1 MMYRSAALLVASLV
15 ALAGLVA
22 ATPTS
27 DAPRS
32 ATHTVEITYAEGRGD
47 LRRAIVRIR
56 PETRTR
62 PAWRGEIVQIAFYT
76 GRQSGWQVFRAGA
89 ARDGVYQIEAQLP
102 PFAAIRA
109 FGVRTNPGDSHVWQ
123 SPSTYGDDDD
133 EDTGDDKED
142 PGTGDGDDGGGDD
155 DDDGDDGGGCTNMCM
170 EIINPWTCECSD
182 PDPWEGER
190 PGQQQVS
197 FKI

>member
-47 LRRAIVRIR
+47 LRRATVRIR

-62 PAWRGEIVQIAFYT
+62 PTWRGEIVQIAFYT
-76 GRQSGWQVFRAGA
+76 GRRSGWQVFRAGT
-89 ARDGVYQIEAQLP
+89 ARDGVYEIEAWLP

-109 FGVRTNPGDSHVWQ
+109 FGVRTDTGGSHVWQ
-123 SPSTYGDDDD
+123 SPSTYDDD
-133 EDTGDDKED
+133 EDTGDDKEA
-142 PGTGDGDDGGGDD
+142 PGTGDGDDGGGG
-155 DDDGDDGGGCTNMCM
+155 DGDGDGGCTNTCM
-170 EIINPWTCECSD
+170 EIIDPWTCECSD